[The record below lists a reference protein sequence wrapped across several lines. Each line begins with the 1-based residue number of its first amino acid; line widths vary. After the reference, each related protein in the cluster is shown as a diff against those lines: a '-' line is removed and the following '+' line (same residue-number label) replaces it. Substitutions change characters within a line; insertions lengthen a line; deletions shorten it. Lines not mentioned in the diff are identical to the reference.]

1 MRFSILNSAVAALA
15 VCSTALGQMTP
26 SQVVD
31 NIKSLTTKSQALQA
45 PAQSISIIN
54 GPLIVVG
61 LGPFPPLILG
71 FTDIVT
77 TATTAIAQMQSMPPV
92 AAGAPSDL
100 IFDAFREFVRVHQV
114 LLNILIG
121 KAGLFTVVPL
131 IGAPVAAVLRQIE
144 SIVDTVAFKLI
155 DNVQSRADDLRREA
169 GSLGSTITIAIDQF
183 EGLNL

>member
-61 LGPFPPLILG
+61 LGPFP
-71 FTDIVT
+71 V
-77 TATTAIAQMQSMPPV
+77 
-92 AAGAPSDL
+92 
-100 IFDAFREFVRVHQV
+100 
-114 LLNILIG
+114 
-121 KAGLFTVVPL
+121 
-131 IGAPVAAVLRQIE
+131 
-144 SIVDTVAFKLI
+144 
-155 DNVQSRADDLRREA
+155 
-169 GSLGSTITIAIDQF
+169 STSP
-183 EGLNL
+183 